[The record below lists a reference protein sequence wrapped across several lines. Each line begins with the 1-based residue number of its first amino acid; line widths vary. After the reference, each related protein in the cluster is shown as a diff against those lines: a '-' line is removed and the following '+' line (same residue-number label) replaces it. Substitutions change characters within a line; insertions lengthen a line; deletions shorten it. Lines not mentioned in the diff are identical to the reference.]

1 MTIIKK
7 DDLFELLLRMD
18 KGEKQFYL
26 KYVELFGQNSNRK
39 LFKYL
44 TKQNQFNAEQLK
56 KDLSHE
62 KFAGHL
68 PVQKN
73 KLYNSILKAMRMY
86 HSDDDGAYRLWAT
99 LSDITFLQE
108 KQLYSQIQ
116 KRLPKAKQHAV
127 DHYQLYPLLKLIS
140 LERDL
145 HTSKGYQ
152 NVDLDFLNS
161 IDQSFNIVLKDIEL
175 IWRYRILA
183 SEISQVYSKYN
194 MHSQE
199 QMSNALTQLFVDNMF
214 LDDPV
219 PKHPFVQQYYYQVY
233 LYFYL
238 YKKDYKNA
246 FKYIFQQIKCVQA
259 LNINNSKQIK
269 NHVSVTIN
277 AIAIAFKAKASSS
290 VVWKLIT
297 DLNTIFDKH
306 DFLQRNQLLLSEKWF
321 HETVH
326 YIHKKELRKA
336 GAIIKQFQNWF
347 KQNQQKLTA
356 QLMLASA
363 GYAFTCADL
372 KTAGNWIYKIKNQ
385 PRKEVNDQC
394 LFNAYLMDIILSIE
408 LRQHFLA
415 DSNISNL
422 ERFLLQRKLH
432 KTILRAIVGMLKK
445 INNSTNNYTTN
456 DNLKVY
462 QEFKATNDL
471 SDIRVDIIAFDFE
484 EWLDQKIISYALP
497 PKMNPDY

>member
-7 DDLFELLLRMD
+7 DDLFKLILRMD

-26 KYVELFGQNSNRK
+26 KYVELFSQNSNRI

-44 TKQNQFNAEQLK
+44 TSQSQFNLDQLK
-56 KDLSHE
+56 KDLVNE
-62 KFAGHL
+62 KFIAHL

-127 DHYQLYPLLKLIS
+127 EHYQLYPLLKLIS

-152 NVDLDFLNS
+152 NIDLDFLNS

-183 SEISQVYSKYN
+183 SEISKVYSKYN
-194 MHSQE
+194 MHSEE
-199 QMSNALTQLFVDNMF
+199 QMSKALTQLFVDNMF
-214 LDDPV
+214 LEDPV
-219 PKHPFVQQYYYQVY
+219 PTHPFVQQYYYQVY

-246 FKYIFQQIKCVQA
+246 FKYIFQQFKCVQS
-259 LNINNSKQIK
+259 LRIDNSQQVK
-269 NHVSVTIN
+269 NHVSVAIN

-290 VVWKLIT
+290 VIWKLIT
-297 DLNTIFDKH
+297 DLNTIFEKH
-306 DFLQRNQLLLSEKWF
+306 DFLQQNQLLLSEKWF
-321 HETVH
+321 HEVIH
-326 YIHKKELRKA
+326 YIHQKELRKA
-336 GAIIKQFQNWF
+336 ENILQQVQAWF

-356 QLMLASA
+356 QLMLVFA
-363 GYAFTCADL
+363 GYAFTCSDL
-372 KTAGNWIYKIKNQ
+372 KTAGDWIYKIKNQ

-408 LRQHFLA
+408 LRKHFLA
-415 DSNISNL
+415 DSHISNL

-432 KTILRAIVGMLKK
+432 KTTLRAIVGMLKK
-445 INNSTNNYTTN
+445 TNNSTNNYTTN
-456 DNLKVY
+456 DNLKIY
-462 QEFKATNDL
+462 QTFKATNDL
-471 SDIRVDIIAFDFE
+471 SGIRVDIMAFDFE
-484 EWLDQKIISYALP
+484 EWLEQKIANYASP
-497 PKMNPDY
+497 PKVNPDY